1 MGFAVLQGLEFIA
14 CDPYVDPATAAE
26 LGVKLVD
33 MDTLFT
39 SSDFLSVNCPLNDE
53 TEGIVSAERLA
64 QMKPTAFLV
73 SMTTSCQR
81 ALPRLGRSKHGRVQA
96 SFLSWLRSSHDS
108 AADQH
113 LPRPDR

>member
-1 MGFAVLQGLEFIA
+1 MQGLEFIA
-14 CDPYVDPATAAE
+14 CDPYVDPAAAAE

-53 TEGIVSAERLA
+53 TEGIVSAARLA

-73 SMTTSCQR
+73 STTACFAASVCSPW
-81 ALPRLGRSKHGRVQA
+81 AGSSEHGRVQA
-96 SFLSWLRSSHDS
+96 SFLS
-108 AADQH
+108 
-113 LPRPDR
+113 

>member
-14 CDPYVDPATAAE
+14 CDPYVDPAAAAE

-53 TEGIVSAERLA
+53 TEGIVSAARLA

-73 SMTTSCQR
+73 STTAC
-81 ALPRLGRSKHGRVQA
+81 
-96 SFLSWLRSSHDS
+96 
-108 AADQH
+108 
-113 LPRPDR
+113 